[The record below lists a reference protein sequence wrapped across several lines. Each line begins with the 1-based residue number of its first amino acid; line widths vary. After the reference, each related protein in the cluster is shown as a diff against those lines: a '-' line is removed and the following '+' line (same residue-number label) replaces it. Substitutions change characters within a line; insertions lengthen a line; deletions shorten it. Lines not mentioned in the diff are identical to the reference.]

1 MSRIRSRLA
10 CTPGN
15 DVNILIFQ
23 KVSGFFVPHCGEHP
37 SADCAPALRLTQAT
51 FPERVGER
59 HAIAALISQRPVM
72 TEDTTA

>member
-1 MSRIRSRLA
+1 M
-10 CTPGN
+10 
-15 DVNILIFQ
+15 
-23 KVSGFFVPHCGEHP
+23 PHCGEHP